1 MENTLF
7 QCQEIM
13 LLCTWEGSVCPLNE
27 RFLTVMIITH
37 LFLAL
42 IVHSLLTVVI
52 HWMEGVIWEGI
63 EFLFWITSLFSA
75 LFPFPV
81 GYREKV
87 GAACG
92 CRHVPAYGSNR
103 RYWLLAFAAF
113 LTASTS
119 PLWGKDCVRVW
130 WSHRWEP
137 YTKLII
143 VGWLQGWL
151 LWEAARNFPH
161 VQ

>member
-1 MENTLF
+1 M
-7 QCQEIM
+7 CVP
-13 LLCTWEGSVCPLNE
+13 SNE
-27 RFLTVMIITH
+27 WFLTVMITSH
-37 LFLAL
+37 LFLAV
-42 IVHSLLTVVI
+42 IVHGLFTVVI
-52 HWMEGVIWEGI
+52 HWMEGIISEGI
-63 EFLFWITSLFSA
+63 EFLFWITSLFSDH
-75 LFPFPV
+75 FSFPV

-119 PLWGKDCVRVW
+119 PLRGTDGVWVR

-137 YTKLII
+137 HTKPIIGLISISYCHWVNLSLFLEEI
-143 VGWLQGWL
+143 VYAVSTHNTYWL
-151 LWEAARNFPH
+151 LF
-161 VQ
+161 